1 LKRCFEPATREKANS
16 QKRILI
22 CDSHDSHISA
32 DFINHCIQHDIILI
46 RLSLHT
52 SHLLQ
57 SLDVSVFAPLKI
69 AITGFLDKLF
79 QTSITIVQKI
89 EWFEA
94 FIKARKIAVTVN
106 NIHSRWRG
114 ARIYLLCPEKILNK
128 LPQKL
133 IITSLQSETD
143 KTIAI
148 PFDNTLK
155 EDSPVDSEYLRSAN
169 IALKELIIERKPLD
183 TPARKYI
190 PRLEAAVEYLLA
202 ENKLLHYEVKAC
214 KDVLGARKTRKT
226 GKRMKLEGAV
236 MLSLKEYAEA
246 ARDCEAATKAK
257 KKPISKSTGK
267 PRGRPRKNA
276 AKKSELEE
284 EQEEDELEALEQAF
298 AENLIV

>member
-1 LKRCFEPATREKANS
+1 M
-16 QKRILI
+16 
-22 CDSHDSHISA
+22 
-32 DFINHCIQHDIILI
+32 
-46 RLSLHT
+46 
-52 SHLLQ
+52 
-57 SLDVSVFAPLKI
+57 
-69 AITGFLDKLF
+69 TGFLDKLF
-79 QTSITIVQKI
+79 RTGIATVQKV

-94 FIKARKIAVTVN
+94 FIKARKRAVTVN
-106 NIHSRWRG
+106 NIHSGWRG
-114 ARIYLLCPEKILNK
+114 AGIYPLCPEKVLNK
-128 LPQKL
+128 LPQKP

-143 KTIAI
+143 ETIAI
-148 PFDNTLK
+148 PFDKALK

-190 PRLEAAVEYLLA
+190 PRLGAAVEYLLA
-202 ENKLLHYEVKAC
+202 ENKLLHHEVKAC

-236 MLSLKEYAEA
+236 VLSLKEYAEA

-257 KKPISKSTGK
+257 KKPISKPTGK